1 LEVGYEIYGNE
12 DRGANRRLSLS
23 LSLCCMSC
31 DSASKQSPT
40 LHMAPAAE
48 HAVAA
53 QAGNGFAAGDGES
66 AQNGLTDDPTP
77 IPFEEQDWVIVPF
90 TDPRSGET
98 YDIVD
103 GRVIVALTNPP
114 QLPVMPFDY
123 FDVERPSTDP
133 YYTAMQLS
141 FQTGTGTGSPAVAAF
156 IAAENLEVYSEWP
169 AVGSIAVLLPP
180 GETVLDAVTRW
191 PVQYPLV
198 VAAADPD
205 SIGELADGV
214 EPNDDYFFRDQQWAQ
229 DDSNIYG
236 INWLAAWQHGY
247 YGNSNIVVAVVDT
260 GVEYDLTD
268 LHSNSTPIG
277 CNVGDKWRSTTF
289 FPRTAVGGGEPDI
302 SSRMKAPTLCG
313 HGTCVASILCAI
325 ANNKGLGGP
334 DGTDIAGV
342 APGIRY
348 YPIGMKTDANGG
360 FSVSVKLN
368 AINAV
373 GVTKGIFKPGHLFSS
388 VNPAYY
394 NIKVANCSWAAKYD
408 TTVHRLIKAMSPYI
422 LFVCAAGNDGNLVTN
437 TYPAALTRFPDLAVM
452 SVAAYDM
459 FGDRSIWGAEESS
472 CCAPDTSIAAP
483 GSLIPVLDLM
493 GHTPTLYYGWVDDS
507 MSAFGGWGGTSAA
520 APFVSGAAALVVS
533 RYPALTPMQVKARL
547 IAHEQPLHDPVFI
560 QRNIGRLNVF
570 GSL

>member
-1 LEVGYEIYGNE
+1 
-12 DRGANRRLSLS
+12 
-23 LSLCCMSC
+23 MSC
-31 DSASKQSPT
+31 DSSNKQSPIPHIT
-40 LHMAPAAE
+40 PAAE
-48 HAVAA
+48 RAVAA
-53 QAGNGFAAGDGES
+53 QAGYGAGTGGSDN
-66 AQNGLTDDPTP
+66 ALNGLGDDPTP

-90 TDPRSGET
+90 TDPRTSET
-98 YDIVD
+98 YNIVD

-133 YYTAMQLS
+133 YYMAMQASLQS
-141 FQTGTGTGSPAVAAF
+141 GTGSSSPAVAAF
-156 IAAENLEVYSEWP
+156 IAAENLEVYSGWE

-205 SIGELADGV
+205 SVGELAEGV

-247 YGNSNIVVAVVDT
+247 YGNSNVVVAVLDT

-268 LHSNSTPIG
+268 LHSNSTLIG
-277 CNVGDKWRSTTF
+277 CNVYDKWKSTTF

-325 ANNKGLGGP
+325 ANNGPGGNN
-334 DGTDIAGV
+334 GTDIAGV
-342 APGIRY
+342 APGVRY
-348 YPIGMKTDANGG
+348 YPIGMKTDADGG

-373 GVTKGIFKPGHLFSS
+373 GVTKGIFTPGRLHSS
-388 VNPAYY
+388 VGPAYY
-394 NIKVANCSWAAKYD
+394 NIKVANCSWGAKYD
-408 TTVHRLIKAMSPYI
+408 TTMHRLIKAMSPYI

-437 TYPAALTRFPDLAVM
+437 SYPAALTRFPDLAVM
-452 SVAAYDM
+452 SVAAYDNL
-459 FGDRSIWGAEESS
+459 GYRSIFSTIESS
-472 CCAPDTSIAAP
+472 NCAPDTSIAAP
-483 GSLIPVLDLM
+483 GTSIPVLDIM
-493 GHTPTLYYGWVDDS
+493 GSYSLDGYYGWVDDS
-507 MSAFGGWGGTSAA
+507 HTAFGGFSGTSAA
-520 APFVSGAAALVVS
+520 APFVSGAAALVIS

-547 IAHEQPLHDPVFI
+547 IAHAQSLNDPVFI
-560 QRNIGRLNVF
+560 QRNIGHLNVF